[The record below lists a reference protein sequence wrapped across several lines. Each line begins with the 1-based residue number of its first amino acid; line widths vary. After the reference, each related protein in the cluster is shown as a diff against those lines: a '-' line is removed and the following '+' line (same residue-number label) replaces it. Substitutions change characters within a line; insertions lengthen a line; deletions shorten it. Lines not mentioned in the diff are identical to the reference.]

1 MTVKAIQGYVLCR
14 KMPPFK
20 LIAEEN
26 GKVKDMADKCNAL
39 ALCIIAPFA
48 PLRVAPRRSLAASF
62 SFPDEFMLEEFIGVV
77 LEKYPKKED
86 RPPLYLL
93 LHSPG
98 GTVSS
103 SYMVARTLRS
113 HFNRIVGFVPHMA
126 ASGATIVAL
135 SCNEIVMG
143 DISRLTGIDPHHEID
158 GELVYPLSTVRA
170 FKNLE
175 EILGTKTLDEISFPY
190 QHLVQSITAEKYDEA
205 THALKMV
212 EDYATELM
220 QKAGYAEPEIERI
233 INGVLYDIEA
243 HEEVIT
249 TDRAKEIGIK
259 VKHFAEDPKYKECW
273 KVMKG
278 WLNKYFLQPS
288 PIHFIKYCIPSI
300 PVEQASV
307 GLNKPQ
313 DANNK

>member
-1 MTVKAIQGYVLCR
+1 MAET
-14 KMPPFK
+14 MPFK
-20 LIAEEN
+20 LKEEEEAS
-26 GKVKDMADKCNAL
+26 VKKLADKCNAIT
-39 ALCIIAPFA
+39 LCIIAPFA
-48 PLRVAPRRSLAASF
+48 PLRIAPRRSLGASF
-62 SFPDEFMLEEFIGVV
+62 SFPDEFVLEEFIDIV
-77 LEKYPKKED
+77 LEKYPQKEN

-103 SYMVARTLRS
+103 SYMVARTLRT
-113 HFNRIVGFVPHMA
+113 HFNRLIGFIPHIA

-135 SCNEIVMG
+135 SCNEIIMG
-143 DISRLTGIDPHHEID
+143 EISRLTGIDPHYDID
-158 GELVYPLSTVRA
+158 SETIFPLSTVRA

-175 EILGTKTLDEISFPY
+175 GILGTKTLDEISFPY

-205 THALKMV
+205 THSLKMV

-220 QKAGYAEPEIERI
+220 KKAGYNDDEIEKI

-249 TDRAKEIGIK
+249 LDRAKELGIK
-259 VKHFAEDPKYKECW
+259 AKHFREDPQYSECW

-288 PIHFIKYCIPSI
+288 PIHFIKYCTPKIDTSSTKVNI
-300 PVEQASV
+300 NQNA
-307 GLNKPQ
+307 KQ
-313 DANNK
+313 